1 MRRLTVGA
9 LGALVCSVAAC
20 SGDDTADRAT
30 PATASTAV
38 ATSAASTTSRAVTT
52 SSTSP
57 TTTTAASSTSVDS
70 TSTAPAETTV
80 PPTTAPPST
89 APVTT
94 MVPPPDAAVLAEIPL
109 AVQPFAD
116 VDMVTQMVVRPA
128 DNVAYASSQTGEIWR
143 LADPAAPT
151 LALDLSASVPPYEQ
165 GSERGLLGLG
175 FGPADGR
182 MYAFYSDLQNTSHV
196 VSYAMNADG
205 TADANSAWPVID
217 VPSAGFGHKGG
228 AMSFDGPILYVALGD
243 GGASKGRSAQD
254 FTTLLGSII
263 RIVPHIDGPGYDVP
277 PDNPF
282 VADPNTRPELWA
294 KGLREPWGFWRDPD
308 TGTLWISDV
317 GDHTMEEMNRMT
329 ADQRGLN
336 FGWYF
341 LEGTEVFAAGA
352 PDGLT
357 PPLFAYRHDEIGPAS
372 IGGRVYRG
380 AAIPELHGAF
390 VFGDMAGITF
400 AVGAGD
406 EITKL
411 TLRGSGVVT
420 GFAIGPDGELYM
432 LTHAK
437 GIMKVVPG

>member
-1 MRRLTVGA
+1 
-9 LGALVCSVAAC
+9 
-20 SGDDTADRAT
+20 
-30 PATASTAV
+30 
-38 ATSAASTTSRAVTT
+38 
-52 SSTSP
+52 
-57 TTTTAASSTSVDS
+57 
-70 TSTAPAETTV
+70 V
-80 PPTTAPPST
+80 PEAG
-89 APVTT
+89 
-94 MVPPPDAAVLAEIPL
+94 VLAGL
-109 AVQPFAD
+109 KLTVQPFAD

-128 DNVAYASSQTGEIWR
+128 DNVAYASSQTGQIWR

-175 FGPADGR
+175 FGPTDGR
-182 MYAFYSDLQNTSHV
+182 MYAFYSDLQNNSHL

-205 TADANSAWPVID
+205 TADANSAWAVID

-228 AMSFDGPILYVALGD
+228 AMSFDGPTLYLALGD

-263 RIVPHIDGPGYDVP
+263 RIVPHTDGPGYEVP
-277 PDNPF
+277 GDNPF
-282 VADPNTRPELWA
+282 VGDASKRPELWA

-317 GDHTMEEMNRMT
+317 GDHTMEEIDRMT
-329 ADQRGLN
+329 ADQKGLN
-336 FGWYF
+336 FGWYY
-341 LEGTEVFAAGA
+341 LEGTEPYTNEAP

-357 PPLFAYRHDEIGPAS
+357 PPLFAYRHDEIGPAA

-380 AAIPELHGAF
+380 ASIPQLQGAY
-390 VFGDMAGITF
+390 VFGDMAGATF
-400 AVGAGD
+400 GVGAGD
-406 EITKL
+406 QITKL

-420 GFAIGPDGELYM
+420 GLAIGPDGELYM

>member
-1 MRRLTVGA
+1 
-9 LGALVCSVAAC
+9 
-20 SGDDTADRAT
+20 
-30 PATASTAV
+30 
-38 ATSAASTTSRAVTT
+38 
-52 SSTSP
+52 
-57 TTTTAASSTSVDS
+57 
-70 TSTAPAETTV
+70 V
-80 PPTTAPPST
+80 PEAG
-89 APVTT
+89 
-94 MVPPPDAAVLAEIPL
+94 VLAGIEL

-116 VDMVTQMVVRPA
+116 VDMVTQMAVRPA
-128 DNVAYASSQTGEIWR
+128 DNAAYASSQTGQIWR

-151 LALDLSASVPPYEQ
+151 VALDLSASVPPYEQ

-175 FGPADGR
+175 FGPTDGR
-182 MYAFYSDLQNTSHV
+182 MYAFYSDLQNNSHL

-205 TADANSAWPVID
+205 TADANSAWAVID

-228 AMSFDGPILYVALGD
+228 AMSFDGPTLYLALGD

-263 RIVPHIDGPGYDVP
+263 RIVPHTDGPGYEVP
-277 PDNPF
+277 SDNPF
-282 VADPNTRPELWA
+282 VGDPSKRPELWA

-317 GDHTMEEMNRMT
+317 GDHTMEEIDRMT
-329 ADQRGLN
+329 ADQKGLN
-336 FGWYF
+336 FGWYY
-341 LEGTEVFAAGA
+341 LEGTEPYTDEAP

-357 PPLFAYRHDEIGPAS
+357 PPLFAYRHDEVGPAA

-380 AAIPELHGAF
+380 AAIPQLQGVY
-390 VFGDMAGITF
+390 VFGDMAGATF
-400 AVGAGD
+400 GVGAGD
-406 EITKL
+406 QITKL

-420 GFAIGPDGELYM
+420 GLAIGPDGELYM